1 MLDLQER
8 PPAQAT
14 PSYAPADLARIKALL
29 QPPAH
34 APAADPSIDH
44 RVGPAPVWAPAS
56 AARIR
61 AVEGLVIVGVMAY
74 FAYGLGAALGLF

>member
-1 MLDLQER
+1 MLNLKDRLVVEPTSR
-8 PPAQAT
+8 FVPVE
-14 PSYAPADLARIKALL
+14 SAPVTALL
-29 QPPAH
+29 QPKVN

-61 AVEGLVIVGVMAY
+61 AVEGVVIVGIMAY
-74 FAYGLGAALGLF
+74 FAYGLAAALGLF